1 MIQRKAEALY
11 SSRNVVCGQKCVSGV
26 SGLSKLVRGV
36 VLAVAVVLPSV
47 ALAGWKPVEQVE
59 PYKVTGSTALDL
71 YRSIGERGPK
81 LGVRRVIAY
90 TDFRLTWQRDY
101 QQRKDGA
108 CVLASAKPKLIIT
121 YRLPQAPSSLSPQT
135 QAAWD
140 RFSAGVRT
148 HEEMHGEIITDMVKE
163 IQAVS
168 VGLRAENDPGCRKV
182 RAKLQEH
189 LGRLSQAQRQRSRD
203 FDRVEMGD
211 GGNVH
216 RLVMEFINGDRQRS
230 N

>member
-1 MIQRKAEALY
+1 MGALD
-11 SSRNVVCGQKCVSGV
+11 
-26 SGLSKLVRGV
+26 LVNIRWAYAAA
-36 VLAVAVVLPSV
+36 AVAFLPGV
-47 ALAGWKPVEQVE
+47 ALADWKPVERIE
-59 PYKVTGSTALDL
+59 PYTISGSTALDL

-90 TDFRLTWQRDY
+90 TDFKLTWRRDY
-101 QQRKDGA
+101 RPRDDGA

-121 YRLPQAPSSLSPQT
+121 YRLPQVSGSLSPQT
-135 QAAWD
+135 QAAWE
-140 RFSAGVRT
+140 RFSDGVRT
-148 HEEMHGEIITDMVKE
+148 HERVHGEIITDMVKKIE
-163 IQAVS
+163 AVS

-189 LGRLSQAQRQRSRD
+189 LGRLSEEQRQRSRE